1 MSMTGFGTATVALP
15 DGRITIEVRS
25 VNQRF
30 LDVRISAPREY
41 AVWESACRD
50 TVRRRVARGRV
61 EVHVSRAAPSSARTR
76 VIVNLAAAREHAA
89 AWRRLRKELRLP
101 GELDPAVLRVPDV
114 FQTVELPGD
123 VRGEFP
129 AATRALERALD
140 LMERER
146 RREGGNLQRDMRA
159 RLTRLVAIERAVRSH
174 TAGALGAIQTKVAE
188 RMEKLLQGAPVDGAR
203 IAQEAAYLAE
213 RSDITEERV
222 RLASHLQE
230 LSKLLASREPVGKQ
244 FEFLLQEVH
253 REINTIG
260 AKVNNLD
267 VTRLVVE
274 AKGEVERL
282 REQVQNV
289 E

>member
-1 MSMTGFGTATVALP
+1 MTGYGSATVAVP
-15 DGRITIEVRS
+15 AGRVTVEVRS

-30 LDVRISAPREY
+30 LDVRVSTPREY
-41 AVWESACRD
+41 AAWESVARD
-50 TVRRRVARGRV
+50 TVRRGVERGRL
-61 EVHVSRAAPSSARTR
+61 EVHVGRNAPSSTRTR
-76 VIVNLAAAREHAA
+76 VVVNLAAARAHVS
-89 AWRRLRKELRLP
+89 AWRRLRRELNLP
-101 GELDPAVLRVPDV
+101 GEIDPALLQVPDV

-123 VRGEFP
+123 VRSEFP
-129 AATRALERALD
+129 AASRALERALGLLD
-140 LMERER
+140 RER
-146 RREGGNLQRDMRA
+146 RREGANLQRDMRA
-159 RLTRLVAIERAVRSH
+159 RVRRLTVIERAVRKH
-174 TAGALGAIQTKVAE
+174 TANALGPIQAKVTE
-188 RMEKLLQGAPVDGAR
+188 RMQKLLKGAPVDGAR

-222 RLASHLQE
+222 RLRSHLQE
-230 LSKLLASREPVGKQ
+230 LSRLLDGRGAVGKQ

-260 AKVNNLD
+260 SKVNNLE

-274 AKGEVERL
+274 AKGEVEKL